1 MEFGIG
7 ISAARPL
14 GTCVAKE
21 VGMLNPATLLKP
33 RTPYAVAENFD
44 NFWSRILGD
53 ENLSDCDDLQKLV
66 VGCEIIAALDAVDL
80 LAA

>member
-1 MEFGIG
+1 
-7 ISAARPL
+7 
-14 GTCVAKE
+14 
-21 VGMLNPATLLKP
+21 MLNPATLPDAKTT
-33 RTPYAVAENFD
+33 RAVVKDFE

-66 VGCEIIAALDAVDL
+66 VGCEIIAALDGVDL